1 MTNTLNGSIQ
11 KGLKSPKLVCVVRAR
26 LSERLQSVV
35 IAPVNIL
42 EGCTRTCFLGFL
54 IEEAEKETHI
64 RNHH

>member
-1 MTNTLNGSIQ
+1 M
-11 KGLKSPKLVCVVRAR
+11 RAH

-54 IEEAEKETHI
+54 IEEVEKGDSYKKSPLIYPENLI
-64 RNHH
+64 PG